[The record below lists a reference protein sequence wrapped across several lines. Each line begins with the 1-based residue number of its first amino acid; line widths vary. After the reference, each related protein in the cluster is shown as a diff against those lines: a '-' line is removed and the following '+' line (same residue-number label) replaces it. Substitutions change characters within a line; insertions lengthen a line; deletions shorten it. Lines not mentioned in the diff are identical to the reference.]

1 MVANICA
8 PDRKYAVFKL
18 LRLILASLCLATF
31 VFHFSVSAQ
40 TPEGV
45 GTLSNVIGKV
55 EILRSGKTI
64 PAEKDFV
71 LLETDELITHD
82 KTAVKIVFN
91 DGSNLMAF
99 QNARVKIA
107 EYKIKAK
114 GNEANDV
121 KSAID
126 VVKGKVRFFV
136 KPQEE
141 TDSEKGTTDAKFKT
155 SNSVMGIRGTSGFI
169 DASVPGNTQIIVTT
183 GTVQVTSIADP
194 SKSVLVPA
202 NKFTEVV
209 GKKAPTFPKAIPP
222 VILNRLNSDAAAVDP
237 NFKSKE
243 TSPKKGGE
251 TNKNGPQQKNNEKN
265 TQGGE
270 TGSTTPAIGGSETAA
285 SSGGAAAPAPT
296 EVSSATTDQRK
307 QVFNPDGTSTVI
319 STNSSLND
327 LLVNQGNSLVRPT
340 STGDYDPIKNALQQV
355 SALTNQI
362 NRQINTII
370 QTTAVPQEKTVN
382 ININNPNLP

>member
-1 MVANICA
+1 MVANICD
-8 PDRKYAVFKL
+8 PNLRYAVFKL
-18 LRLILASLCLATF
+18 LRLILAALCLATF
-31 VFHFSVSAQ
+31 VFYFSSYAQ
-40 TPEGV
+40 APEGI

-55 EILRSGKTI
+55 EILRSGKTLT
-64 PAEKDFV
+64 AEKGFV
-71 LLETDELITHD
+71 LLETDELITFD

-91 DGSNLMAF
+91 DGSSLMAF
-99 QNARVKIA
+99 QNARVKVA

-114 GNEANDV
+114 GNDTNDV

-141 TDSEKGTTDAKFKT
+141 SDSATGKTDAKFKT

-202 NKFTEVV
+202 NRFTEVV
-209 GKKAPTFPKAIPP
+209 GNKAPTLPKAIPP
-222 VILNRLNSDAAAVDP
+222 IILNKLNSDATAVDP
-237 NFKSKE
+237 NY
-243 TSPKKGGE
+243 KKNEGSSNS
-251 TNKNGPQQKNNEKN
+251 NKNNQQQKNDRKKKQDG
-265 TQGGE
+265 T
-270 TGSTTPAIGGSETAA
+270 TGSTSPTGSNGGTDTAGA
-285 SSGGAAAPAPT
+285 SSPT
-296 EVSSATTDQRK
+296 EVTSGTTDQRK
-307 QVFNPDGTSTVI
+307 QVFNPDGTSAVI

-327 LLVNQGNSLVRPT
+327 LLVTQGNSPVRPT
-340 STGDYDPIKNALQQV
+340 SYGDYDPIKNSLQEV

-362 NRQINTII
+362 NRQISTII
-370 QTTAVPQEKTVN
+370 QTVTVPQTQKTVN
-382 ININNPNLP
+382 ILINNPNLP